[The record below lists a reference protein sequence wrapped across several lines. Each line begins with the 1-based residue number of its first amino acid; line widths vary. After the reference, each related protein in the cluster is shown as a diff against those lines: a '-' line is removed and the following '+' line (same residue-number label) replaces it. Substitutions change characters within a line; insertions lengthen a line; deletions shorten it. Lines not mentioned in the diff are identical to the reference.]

1 MSVTISKI
9 AKLANVSRTTVS
21 YVLNNKGHIPQTT
34 RDKVLEVIKETGYL
48 PNNNAR
54 NLAIGK
60 NLRIGIFVPSA
71 EYLRKSVFFSEISA
85 AILSA
90 INQHGMDLIIEIYE
104 NVYERW
110 LLNSAGVD
118 GAILINP
125 ESDEEYIKWL
135 QAAKIPV
142 IVVGNADAF
151 EDIAFVDGPNI
162 ESAYAMTQ
170 KVIEYGHRNLL
181 YILPSERYTLTND
194 FLKGIGRALEE
205 SGQDVRVL
213 YGYTEY
219 GKDIQEEVLQGYFD
233 SMPDITAVIV
243 DSDYKAVQVLSV
255 LKNMGKRVPEDVSL
269 TCLSGS
275 YLTDIP
281 TPRIYS
287 MKPDNSQIGEMAA
300 NRLIDI
306 IEGRTENAQQ
316 NVYADYV
323 IEEGDSF
330 RRLTEESYG

>member
-219 GKDIQEEVLQGYFD
+219 GKDIQEEVLQG
-233 SMPDITAVIV
+233 
-243 DSDYKAVQVLSV
+243 
-255 LKNMGKRVPEDVSL
+255 
-269 TCLSGS
+269 
-275 YLTDIP
+275 
-281 TPRIYS
+281 
-287 MKPDNSQIGEMAA
+287 
-300 NRLIDI
+300 
-306 IEGRTENAQQ
+306 
-316 NVYADYV
+316 
-323 IEEGDSF
+323 
-330 RRLTEESYG
+330 